1 MKKLIVWVALSLLLQ
16 ISGLYILNNFVFV
29 NSSEF
34 KGKKMDIKQDF
45 TKDINSSIP
54 SNVDKIDLS
63 YEGRY
68 LTYTKE
74 KNVYVENT
82 KTGKSSEIKTENNEE
97 IMYYKWLDS
106 RDILA
111 IVEKVKKNGT
121 EKIQLITYNATND
134 SKAFVK
140 EICNYEKN
148 MKVENITISVL
159 TNVYY
164 IDVNKGGSKNI
175 VYRIDRNEDLKKVN
189 INAKALGNMQV
200 IPHEDRLIYED
211 KVANKFFVTSPN
223 KQLIFNTNK
232 KLTLLSID
240 RNDVIYMGELNGDKI
255 AGLVYGKVSENTSDW
270 KKVTFDLPIARRDLY
285 FSNKS
290 KILINENL
298 KGSVKNLTDDN
309 EVQYNGKLIQIKD
322 GFIATVNDE
331 GKLKY
336 ENYKNKE
343 VM

>member
-1 MKKLIVWVALSLLLQ
+1 MKKLIVWAALSLLLQ
-16 ISGLYILNNFVFV
+16 ISGLYTLNNFVFV
-29 NSSEF
+29 DSSEF
-34 KGKKMDIKQDF
+34 KSKKMEIKQDL

-54 SNVDKIDLS
+54 SNVNNIDLS
-63 YEGRY
+63 YEGKY

-74 KNVYVENT
+74 KNAYVENT
-82 KTGKSSEIKTENNEE
+82 KTGKASEIKTENNEE

-106 RDILA
+106 RDILV
-111 IVEKVKKNGT
+111 IVERVKKNGT
-121 EKIQLITYNATND
+121 EKIQLITYNAANS
-134 SKAFVK
+134 SKTFVK
-140 EICNYEKN
+140 EICSYEKD
-148 MKVENITISVL
+148 MKVENITTSVL

-164 IDVNKGGSKNI
+164 IELNKGGSRNI
-175 VYRIDRNEDLKKVN
+175 VYRIDRNEALKKVN
-189 INAKALGNMQV
+189 INAKVLGNMQV

-211 KVANKFFVTSPN
+211 KSTGKFFATSPN
-223 KQLIFNTNK
+223 KQLTFNTNK

-270 KKVTFDLPIARRDLY
+270 KKVTFDLPIARSDLY
-285 FSNKS
+285 FSNES

-298 KGSVKNLTDDN
+298 KGSLKNLTDDN
-309 EVQYNGKLIQIKD
+309 EVQYNGKLIKIKD
-322 GFIATVNDE
+322 GFIATVNDN

-336 ENYKNKE
+336 ENYKSKE